1 MLFKAGCYGHDVR
14 FEEVACVVCASIPVE
29 DWEVIGTDPGK
40 VGMHCD
46 THKAV
51 FHSVCEATYNCCEPY
66 DPDRD
71 YEWRPLE

>member
-1 MLFKAGCYGHDVR
+1 
-14 FEEVACVVCASIPVE
+14 
-29 DWEVIGTDPGK
+29 
-40 VGMHCD
+40 MHCD
-46 THKAV
+46 THKAA